1 MASKR
6 CQEFKQS
13 VWFTC
18 NKTID
23 LNVMRK
29 SALVSHETQEARRIR
44 KKSSTQWEDHE
55 NIHVGVNRNI
65 FLGFEVKLSL
75 KRVFEIS
82 K

>member
-23 LNVMRK
+23 LTVMRK
-29 SALVSHETQEARRIR
+29 SALVSHR
-44 KKSSTQWEDHE
+44 KDKKHE
-55 NIHVGVNRNI
+55 EYVKNLQRN
-65 FLGFEVKLSL
+65 EKTT
-75 KRVFEIS
+75 KTYM
-82 K
+82 